1 VQLTNKQ
8 LKQIIKEELD
18 THLKEVYGAAG
29 MRRGARGDREWRSQA
44 AINPD
49 RAAMS
54 RRIREKSLSRDIDK
68 MFRDLAFLGIEL
80 ADPTPVHGIIDASG
94 AYMKYY
100 DNPTLENGFIFLLEL
115 VAVLPMLGNA
125 ARTTKAI
132 RKIKY
137 ISDKA
142 LDVKDSLEVAGI

>member
-1 VQLTNKQ
+1 MQLTNKQ
-8 LKQIIKEELD
+8 IKQIIKEELD
-18 THLKEVYGAAG
+18 THLKEIYGAAG
-29 MRRGARGDREWRSQA
+29 MRRGAQSDREWRSQA
-44 AINPD
+44 AINPE
-49 RAAMS
+49 RALAT
-54 RRIREKSLSRDIDK
+54 RRMRERILSRDIDK
-68 MFRDLAFLGIEL
+68 MFRALTFLGIEL